1 MNVLYITVDA
11 LRADHVNPEVMP
23 FTHEFVADSI
33 EYTRCYANGPGT
45 PWSFPSLLGGRYA
58 GGADG
63 FGIPDETDPRP
74 TLAEILQDD
83 GYATAG
89 FTDNRFASS
98 DYNYDRGIEMMWD
111 GNATSSEKRLKQAVR
126 TRLDQDG
133 LLYHTLLRA
142 YHLVDDMLVNVRGNE
157 TRFARAE
164 TLVDQFLDWRKNQ
177 DSDWF
182 GWVHP
187 MDAHAPYEAPEEYQ
201 QQYLNESVPRRK
213 SQKLASAATHHPEE
227 LSDAE
232 WQLQQKLYNAE
243 CRYLDDQIKRLLQSL
258 SKTEKENTII
268 VFTADHGE
276 MHGEHGLGG
285 HPQQFWEEVLH
296 VPCAIAAPDLSS
308 ETIDRQVALVD
319 LPPTILDAAGSQI
332 PENWDGYSILPTDND
347 PFEREHVFVD
357 VEPDLNRNHAGVRH
371 ATNWKLMRHDDNG
384 ELLLDLNTNP
394 DENPSEEKS
403 TDATD
408 QYQKLTTALENHLD
422 EMERRRQGE
431 VTGIEDKEMI
441 EDHLKELGYLE

>member
-164 TLVDQFLDWRKNQ
+164 TLVDQFL
-177 DSDWF
+177 
-182 GWVHP
+182 G
-187 MDAHAPYEAPEEYQ
+187 A
-201 QQYLNESVPRRK
+201 VP
-213 SQKLASAATHHPEE
+213 
-227 LSDAE
+227 
-232 WQLQQKLYNAE
+232 
-243 CRYLDDQIKRLLQSL
+243 KRSR
-258 SKTEKENTII
+258 
-268 VFTADHGE
+268 V
-276 MHGEHGLGG
+276 
-285 HPQQFWEEVLH
+285 
-296 VPCAIAAPDLSS
+296 
-308 ETIDRQVALVD
+308 
-319 LPPTILDAAGSQI
+319 
-332 PENWDGYSILPTDND
+332 
-347 PFEREHVFVD
+347 
-357 VEPDLNRNHAGVRH
+357 
-371 ATNWKLMRHDDNG
+371 
-384 ELLLDLNTNP
+384 
-394 DENPSEEKS
+394 
-403 TDATD
+403 
-408 QYQKLTTALENHLD
+408 
-422 EMERRRQGE
+422 
-431 VTGIEDKEMI
+431 
-441 EDHLKELGYLE
+441 